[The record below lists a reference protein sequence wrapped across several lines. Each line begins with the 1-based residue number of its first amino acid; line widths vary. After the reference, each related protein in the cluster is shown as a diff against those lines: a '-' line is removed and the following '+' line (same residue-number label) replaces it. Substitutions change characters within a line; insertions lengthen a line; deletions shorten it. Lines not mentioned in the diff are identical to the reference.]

1 MATEVDQNDLVEEKL
16 TIKNEPTTE
25 DEAVIKNKPTTK
37 NEPDIKNEINI
48 KNEPDVTDEPTNE
61 EEEQVEQTNQNKE
74 EITDEYHYTQSGEY
88 TCEMFKVVVQNL
100 PSKVSYGVS
109 DWCIVLYFLSLF
121 FN

>member
-1 MATEVDQNDLVEEKL
+1 MVEMATEVDQNDLVEDNL
-16 TIKNEPTTE
+16 TIKNQPTTEDESVIKNEPTTKHE
-25 DEAVIKNKPTTK
+25 PDTK
-37 NEPDIKNEINI
+37 NESDITN
-48 KNEPDVTDEPTNE
+48 EPTNGE
-61 EEEQVEQTNQNKE
+61 DEHAEQTNQNKE